1 MNNKASPMPLV
12 KTSELFALT
21 HKILSNVGFTDL
33 HIKAIYDHLLY
44 NEYAGRASHGFVR
57 VKWTLDFIE
66 SGALYAPHATPTR
79 DIDRPALKH
88 INGQGNIGIV
98 AALAAT
104 KAAIEGAKDA
114 GSCCVGASN
123 YGGTTGNM
131 GYYAKQITDA
141 GLVCIMSCTSLI
153 LVSPAAHCKPVNGT
167 NPLCIGI
174 PTGSG
179 VLPIIYDSAVTP
191 ISWGEAVLA
200 ALNGKEL
207 PPNIALDAVGN
218 PTQDARATV
227 PKGSLLPIA
236 AHKGFGLGVSLEI
249 LAGPLVGA
257 KAGKSVKG
265 SDGLFIQAID
275 PSCFGNIE
283 TFYASVKTYKDEIK
297 NSPVDGQDI
306 KLRLP
311 GEKSLTTYQNNK
323 DKQQI
328 EISAPV
334 YDKLK
339 ELAA

>member
-1 MNNKASPMPLV
+1 MPLV
-12 KTSELFALT
+12 NTSELYTLT
-21 HKILSNVGFTDL
+21 HKILSDVGFTDV
-33 HIKAIYDHLLY
+33 HVKAIYDHLLY

-66 SGALYAPHATPTR
+66 NGALYAPHAAPTR

-88 INGQGNIGIV
+88 INGQGNIGIL

-104 KAAIEGAKDA
+104 QAAIEGAKDA

-153 LVSPAAHCKPVNGT
+153 LVSPASHCKPVNGT

-174 PTGSG
+174 PAGRDD
-179 VLPIIYDSAVTP
+179 LPIIYDSAVTP

-200 ALNGKEL
+200 ALNGDQL
-207 PPNIALDAVGN
+207 PPDIALDAAGN
-218 PTQDARATV
+218 PTQDARAVV

-236 AHKGFGLGVSLEI
+236 AHKGFGLGISLEM

-275 PSCFGNIE
+275 PSCFGDIE
-283 TFYASVKTYKDEIK
+283 TFYANVKSYKNEIK
-297 NSPVDGQDI
+297 SSPVAEHQRDI
-306 KLRLP
+306 RLP
-311 GEKSLTTYQNNK
+311 GEGSLTKHNNNK

-339 ELAA
+339 ELAAS